1 MIFGF
6 VSVLFVLFCVY
17 FSFCSCLFVCL
28 FVCFVFVRFWRLVGF
43 VLNGCAIIQ
52 QMICSDGFIA

>member
-17 FSFCSCLFVCL
+17 FCFCSCWFVCL
-28 FVCFVFVRFWRLVGF
+28 FCFCQVLESFVSFVF
-43 VLNGCAIIQ
+43 NGCAIIQ
-52 QMICSDGFIA
+52 QMICSDDFIA